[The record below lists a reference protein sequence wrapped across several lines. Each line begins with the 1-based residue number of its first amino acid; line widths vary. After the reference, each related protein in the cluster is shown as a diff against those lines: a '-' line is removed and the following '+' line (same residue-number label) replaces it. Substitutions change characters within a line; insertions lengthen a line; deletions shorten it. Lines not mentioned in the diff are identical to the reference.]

1 MFTPDEQALLQRLLD
16 RFLSILPI
24 KRKRKCAHRGCFTI
38 LSRYN
43 TSQYCYFH
51 QRLQPLRRAIVA
63 KQKMTKEHKVRISKA
78 MRKWHRRKNEKIA
91 RRIHK
96 ETQK

>member
-1 MFTPDEQALLQRLLD
+1 MLTPDEQDLLQRLLD

-24 KRKRKCAHRGCFTI
+24 KKERKCAHRGCFTI

-78 MRKWHRRKNEKIA
+78 MRKWHRRKTDEKA
-91 RRIHK
+91 V
-96 ETQK
+96 